1 MAYVHTQQQ
10 GSNTVDIKP
19 DIGYLE
25 NNMPSYAIYITCGT
39 KLRNDELNIPSSVL
53 MLMLYNT
60 ACPAL
65 NGYCGETHLGNKSQL
80 CLSHMESK
88 CCL

>member
-1 MAYVHTQQQ
+1 
-10 GSNTVDIKP
+10 
-19 DIGYLE
+19 
-25 NNMPSYAIYITCGT
+25 
-39 KLRNDELNIPSSVL
+39 

-65 NGYCGETHLGNKSQL
+65 NGYCGETHLGNKLQL

-88 CCL
+88 SVVSKVKSLLRTVKRCDMLCGVVSGPLDSHRLKSGSVSKRLK